1 MKRTVCIVVAS
12 LFSTAVWSAD
22 LLSVYR
28 DALQNDAQFA
38 AARAERLAGQEKSV
52 QGRAGLLPGIGAS
65 ASTEWNQNTYTG
77 VDRDF
82 NSNDWGAELRQPL
95 FNWANWV
102 AFEQGKLQTTLAN
115 AQFEVARQDLI
126 VRVSDAYFTVLNA
139 QDTLNSLRSLREASG
154 QQLELAKKSFEVGTV
169 TVTDVHEAQSQFDL
183 TSAQVIAAT
192 SALEVAQHDL
202 ARIIGHP
209 LDGVQGLRE
218 GASLARPQPDNIDE
232 WVDAATRFSYG
243 VQSQEI
249 ASRIADREVSRN
261 RAGHLPTV
269 DVVASYAQSDS
280 GGSSLGS
287 GRTEYT
293 VRTIGLELQ
302 VPIFQGGLVTSRTR
316 EAAALLTKA
325 EADLDDARRT
335 AALAARESYLGVVN
349 GMAQVKAL
357 EAARVSAQSALEANK
372 LGYEVGVRINID
384 VLNAQ
389 SQLAD
394 TEQQLAKAR
403 YDTLIAQLRLKA
415 AAGALGED
423 DIEQINALLTAP
435 PQMPLG
441 PQMPLE
447 PQPVSQ

>member
-1 MKRTVCIVVAS
+1 MKRVVCIMAAS
-12 LFSTAVWSAD
+12 VISASAWSAD

-28 DALQNDAQFA
+28 DALQNDAVFA
-38 AARAERLAGQEKSV
+38 AARAEREAGQEKSV

-65 ASTEWNQNTYTG
+65 ASTDWNQNTYSG
-77 VDRDF
+77 VDRNF

-95 FNWANWV
+95 FNWANWQQ
-102 AFEQGKLQTTLAN
+102 FEQGKLQASLAD

-126 VRVSDAYFTVLNA
+126 VRVSDAYFAVLNA
-139 QDTLNSLRSLREASG
+139 QEVLASLSSLHEANG

-169 TVTDVHEAQSQFDL
+169 TVTDVHEAQSRFDL
-183 TSAQVIAAT
+183 TSAQVIAAS

-202 ARIIGHP
+202 ARIIGHT

-218 GASLARPQPDNIDE
+218 GASLARPQPDDIDQ

-261 RAGHLPTV
+261 RAGHLPTL
-269 DVVASYAQSDS
+269 DVVASYAQSDA
-280 GGSSLGS
+280 GGSSISS
-287 GRTEYT
+287 GDFRYT
-293 VRTIGLELQ
+293 TRSIGLELQ
-302 VPIFQGGLVTSRTR
+302 VPIYQGGLVTSRTR

-357 EAARVSAQSALEANK
+357 EAARVSSRSALDANK

-423 DIEQINALLTAP
+423 DVEQINALLTAP
-435 PQMPLG
+435 PQMPLE
-441 PQMPLE
+441 PQMSLE

>member
-1 MKRTVCIVVAS
+1 MS
-12 LFSTAVWSAD
+12 LAD
-22 LLSVYR
+22 
-28 DALQNDAQFA
+28 
-38 AARAERLAGQEKSV
+38 
-52 QGRAGLLPGIGAS
+52 
-65 ASTEWNQNTYTG
+65 
-77 VDRDF
+77 
-82 NSNDWGAELRQPL
+82 
-95 FNWANWV
+95 
-102 AFEQGKLQTTLAN
+102 

-126 VRVSDAYFTVLNA
+126 VRVSDAYFAVLNA
-139 QDTLNSLRSLREASG
+139 QEVLSSLRSLHEANG

-169 TVTDVHEAQSQFDL
+169 TVTDVHEAQSRFDL

-192 SALEVAQHDL
+192 SALEIAQHNL
-202 ARIIGHP
+202 ARIIGHT

-218 GASLARPQPDNIDE
+218 GASLARPQPDDIDQ
-232 WVDAATRFSYG
+232 WVNAATRFSYG

-249 ASRIADREVSRN
+249 SSRIADREVSRN

-269 DVVASYAQSDS
+269 DVVAQYAESNAGANS
-280 GGSSLGS
+280 FGS
-287 GRTEYT
+287 GRSENT

-302 VPIFQGGLVTSRTR
+302 VPIYQGGLVTSRTR

-325 EADLDDARRT
+325 EANLDDARRR
-335 AALAARESYLGVVN
+335 AALDARESYLGVVN
-349 GMAQVKAL
+349 GLAQVKAL
-357 EAARVSAQSALEANK
+357 EAARVSSQSALDANK

-403 YDTLIAQLRLKA
+403 YDALIAQLRLKA

-423 DIEQINALLTAP
+423 DVEQINALLTAP
-435 PQMPLG
+435 PQAPLA

-447 PQPVSQ
+447 PQPVSE

>member
-1 MKRTVCIVVAS
+1 M
-12 LFSTAVWSAD
+12 
-22 LLSVYR
+22 
-28 DALQNDAQFA
+28 
-38 AARAERLAGQEKSV
+38 
-52 QGRAGLLPGIGAS
+52 
-65 ASTEWNQNTYTG
+65 
-77 VDRDF
+77 
-82 NSNDWGAELRQPL
+82 
-95 FNWANWV
+95 
-102 AFEQGKLQTTLAN
+102 
-115 AQFEVARQDLI
+115 
-126 VRVSDAYFTVLNA
+126 
-139 QDTLNSLRSLREASG
+139 
-154 QQLELAKKSFEVGTV
+154 
-169 TVTDVHEAQSQFDL
+169 
-183 TSAQVIAAT
+183 IAAT
-192 SALEVAQHDL
+192 SALEVSQHDL

-249 ASRIADREVSRN
+249 ASRIASREVSRN
-261 RAGHLPTV
+261 RAGHLPTI
-269 DVVASYAQSDS
+269 DVVASYAQSDA
-280 GGSSLGS
+280 GASSLGS
-287 GRTEYT
+287 GRSETT

-302 VPIFQGGLVTSRTR
+302 VPIFQGGLVSSRTR
-316 EAAALLTKA
+316 EAAALLNKA
-325 EADLDDARRT
+325 DADLDDARRT

-357 EAARVSAQSALEANK
+357 EAARVSSQSALDANK

-423 DIEQINALLTAP
+423 DIEQINALLTTG
-435 PQMPLG
+435 PQMPLA

>member
-1 MKRTVCIVVAS
+1 MKRAVCILAAS
-12 LFSTAVWSAD
+12 LLSASAWSAD

-28 DALQNDAQFA
+28 DALQNDAEFA
-38 AARAERLAGQEKSV
+38 AARAEREAGQEKSV

-65 ASTEWNQNTYTG
+65 ASTNWNQNTYTG

-95 FNWANWV
+95 FNWANWQQ
-102 AFEQGKLQTTLAN
+102 FEQGKLQVSLAD

-126 VRVSDAYFTVLNA
+126 VRVSDAYFAVLNA
-139 QDTLNSLRSLREASG
+139 QEVLSSLRSLHEANG

-169 TVTDVHEAQSQFDL
+169 TVTDVHEAQSRFDL

-192 SALEVAQHDL
+192 SALEIAQHNL
-202 ARIIGHP
+202 ARIIGHT

-218 GASLARPQPDNIDE
+218 GASLARPQPDDIDQ
-232 WVDAATRFSYG
+232 WVNAATRFSYG

-269 DVVASYAQSDS
+269 DVVAQYAESNAGANS
-280 GGSSLGS
+280 FGS
-287 GRTEYT
+287 GRSENT

-302 VPIFQGGLVTSRTR
+302 VPIYQGGLVTSRTR

-325 EADLDDARRT
+325 EANLDDARRR
-335 AALAARESYLGVVN
+335 AALDARESYLGVVN
-349 GMAQVKAL
+349 GLAQVKAL
-357 EAARVSAQSALEANK
+357 EAARVSSQSALDANK

-394 TEQQLAKAR
+394 TEQQLAKSR

-423 DIEQINALLTAP
+423 DVEQINALLTAP
-435 PQMPLG
+435 PQAPLA